1 MQQLDSFQHHHK
13 WWSQSFFPILI
24 GTLCFVS
31 LNGKDA
37 SVIEAKINKS
47 SFVVVH
53 FETFF
58 NPVIS
63 TLRYNHLRWQAKL
76 KPLTKLHKT
85 SAYKQNWVSLMNLS
99 HIRGEGHMYSLTFP
113 LFPPFAMLLANW
125 FFLFVLTWYPTR
137 LSPLKFSPSWGDI
150 FFLSKFFH
158 VFVVTITSC
167 KNVVTPWAKSAFTGF
182 IRKSTRILRQKTKSC
197 PLP

>member
-1 MQQLDSFQHHHK
+1 MN
-13 WWSQSFFPILI
+13 
-24 GTLCFVS
+24 T
-31 LNGKDA
+31 
-37 SVIEAKINKS
+37 S

-63 TLRYNHLRWQAKL
+63 ALRYNHLRWQAKL

-85 SAYKQNWVSLMNLS
+85 SAYKQNSVSLMNLS
-99 HIRGEGHMYSLTFP
+99 HIRGEGHMYSLIFP
-113 LFPPFAMLLANW
+113 LLPPFAMLQTNW

-137 LSPLKFSPSWGDI
+137 LSPLKFSPSWGDM

-167 KNVVTPWAKSAFTGF
+167 KNVVTPWEKSAYTGF
-182 IRKSTRILRQKTKSC
+182 IRKSTRILGQKTKSC

>member
-1 MQQLDSFQHHHK
+1 M
-13 WWSQSFFPILI
+13 
-24 GTLCFVS
+24 
-31 LNGKDA
+31 
-37 SVIEAKINKS
+37 NKS

-63 TLRYNHLRWQAKL
+63 ALRYNHLRWQAKL

-85 SAYKQNWVSLMNLS
+85 SAYKQNSVSLMNLS

-113 LFPPFAMLLANW
+113 LLPPFAMLQTNW

-137 LSPLKFSPSWGDI
+137 LSPLKFSPSWGDM

-167 KNVVTPWAKSAFTGF
+167 KNVVTPWAKSASTGF
-182 IRKSTRILRQKTKSC
+182 IRKSTRGQKTKKPKAAPFPNSISFIGFVC
-197 PLP
+197 DTA